1 MKREH
6 ALRRQLESLQTLGQ
20 AIDAMKSLS
29 AHHLR
34 AARASLESARTYREG
49 VSLALASIGIAQEP
63 PRVRTQGMLLVAADL
78 GLCDGYNTR
87 LVEAALAEAR
97 QAPGPLYCLGQRPLT
112 ALRRAGARVER
123 SYAAAP
129 SVDGVTRVLLTL
141 ADDVLSEYLR
151 GQFSTLVVVS
161 ARFDGVGVFTPVVT
175 HVLPVVPPQTSQP
188 PTATPYVTPSMLA
201 RTAVREFLYCTLYEL
216 LLDALASEHGA
227 RLVATQSAGE
237 WLDERTRA
245 LKRKLAAVR
254 QESNTQE
261 VLDVASGARMRRR
274 SELASRAGLKP
285 ARYG

>member
-6 ALRRQLESLQTLGQ
+6 ALRRQLGSLQTLGQ

-34 AARASLESARTYREG
+34 AARASLASARVYREG
-49 VSLALASIGIAQEP
+49 VNRALASIGIAQEP

-97 QAPGPLYCLGQRPLT
+97 LAAGPIYCLGQRPLP
-112 ALRRAGARVER
+112 ALHRAGARVER

-141 ADDVLSEYLR
+141 ADDVLGEYLDGR
-151 GQFSTLVVVS
+151 FSTLVVVS
-161 ARFDGVGVFTPVVT
+161 ARFDGVGVFMPVVT
-175 HVLPVVPPQTSQP
+175 PVLPVVPAQANRTR
-188 PTATPYVTPSMLA
+188 TATPYVTPSTLA
-201 RTAVREFLYCTLYEL
+201 RAAVREYLYCTLYEL

-237 WLDERTRA
+237 WLHERMRG
-245 LKRKLAAVR
+245 LKRRLAAVR
-254 QESNTQE
+254 QETNTQE

-274 SELASRAGLKP
+274 NIRS
-285 ARYG
+285 